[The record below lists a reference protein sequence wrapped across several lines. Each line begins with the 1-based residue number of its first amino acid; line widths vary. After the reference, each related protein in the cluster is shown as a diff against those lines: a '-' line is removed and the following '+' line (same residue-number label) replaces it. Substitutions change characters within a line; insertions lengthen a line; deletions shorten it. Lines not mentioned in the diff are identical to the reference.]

1 MILVTGAAGRI
12 GSRLVHRLTQFGP
25 VRALHLEVLQSDDS
39 ADTSVSHFSADIA
52 NIDQLEPAFEGVSAV
67 FHLAAATSGPEQ
79 DHVRNTLVGTRNII
93 ECCIRHNVQRLLYFS
108 SLSVL
113 HLSAIQTHSLVDES
127 WPLEPAPELRG
138 NYTRFKLLA
147 EREVQ
152 AAVHEHALSA
162 CIIRPG
168 EVLFP
173 DDPHLSMATAL
184 PFGPLLVS
192 FDSPKASVPMVT
204 IDDLLDAVPLL
215 YKHAEFSGE
224 IIHIV
229 DPYQASQRD
238 YIRAYRRRKHDG
250 ILLPVPFP
258 LVLLLSHALTS
269 LLRPVGARIPITPY
283 RLQSAIGPRVFASD
297 KLRAILPTFCF
308 KGVQAFLEQE
318 GRRSHDCPPS

>member
-25 VRALHLEVLQSDDS
+25 VRALHLEVLQSDDA
-39 ADTSVSHFSADIA
+39 ADTSISHLSADIA
-52 NIDQLEPAFEGVSAV
+52 NIDELDAAFEGVSAV

-79 DHVRNTLVGTRNII
+79 DHMRNTLVGTRNVIQ
-93 ECCIRHNVQRLLYFS
+93 CCIRHRVQRLLYFS
-108 SLSVL
+108 SMSVL
-113 HLSAIQTHSLVDES
+113 HLSAIQAHSIVDES
-127 WPLEPAPELRG
+127 WPPEPEPELRG
-138 NYTRFKLLA
+138 NYTRYKLLA

-152 AAVHEHALSA
+152 AAVHEHALPA
-162 CIIRPG
+162 CIVRPG

-184 PFGPLLVS
+184 PFGPLLVCFNS
-192 FDSPKASVPMVT
+192 AEASVPMVT

-215 YKHAEFSGE
+215 YKHAHFSGE

-229 DPYQASQRD
+229 DPYHVTQRA
-238 YIRAYRRRKHDG
+238 YIEAYRRRTHGG

-258 LVLLLSHALTS
+258 LVLLLSHALAS

-283 RLQSAIGPRVFASD
+283 RLRSAIGPRVFASD
-297 KLRAILPTFCF
+297 RLRAILPTFCF

-318 GRRSHDCPPS
+318 EPRSHDCTPS